1 MEGWFWECRLTA
13 FLPELTLL
21 ILLFV
26 IFQNV
31 LANTAFNNQ
40 GIIFILQIYADQK
53 TFNCEMFIK
62 MSVWEHGKHALGGR
76 ESERAGSRKA
86 LPLRAALASGLFTCL
101 FSNFYNFSFLGKF
114 EYVSLSSERNREVEG
129 GLELNRSF

>member
-40 GIIFILQIYADQK
+40 GIIFILQIYADEK

-62 MSVWEHGKHALGGR
+62 MSVWERGKNARGGR
-76 ESERAGSRKA
+76 ESERRLEEGV
-86 LPLRAALASGLFTCL
+86 AS
-101 FSNFYNFSFLGKF
+101 
-114 EYVSLSSERNREVEG
+114 ESSPRNRVIHLLIFQFVQLLLFGEIWICVLIVRKE
-129 GLELNRSF
+129 